1 VILRLLSIALCCGLL
16 LSPAAR
22 AEQEAARTYLAAGS
36 AEVSEACPLAQAREK
51 ATDEALRQ
59 ALIQAVS
66 QSIGARR
73 LEGSLTLMAGS
84 ILGNPALLVQGF
96 QIKASTQAGG
106 RLFILIEAEVGPAA
120 LKAALAQ
127 AGVGLSLKTTVLP
140 LIKIQLDSGPV
151 FAWWLNPEGP
161 APDSLTLNT
170 LLARLSQL
178 GLSVVSPPAG
188 TSPPPAPAPGSAEAP
203 SPAAI
208 TPPPAQAPSPTE
220 ASSPAA
226 GPAPAS
232 GETQEPPPTP
242 IAPDPADLARQFG
255 ADLVLS
261 GRIFET
267 QAAEGRLASAEI
279 RIIDISS
286 GRVVAGPVTVG
297 RPPAEEAPPPPPET
311 PQPETGTE
319 ASQPPPEAPQPA
331 TEAEASQPPP
341 APPAAPEEA
350 PRVEPSPP
358 AGPEQVDA
366 VEAGERLAGLLV
378 NDLKLAGWA
387 LASNPIPAQIQVDG
401 IKRYADLKVFLDALA
416 RLPEL
421 IQDVKQQSI
430 RAGQAWFDVKL
441 LTTAQ
446 RLADLLVAQDYPTF
460 FVSPLEVEPNRIR
473 LKLIQK

>member
-36 AEVSEACPLAQAREK
+36 ADLSETCPLALARER

-73 LEGSLTLMAGS
+73 LEGSLTLLAGS
-84 ILGNPALLVQGF
+84 ILGKPTLLVQGF
-96 QIKASTQAGG
+96 QIKASTQTGG
-106 RLFILIEAEVGPAA
+106 RVYVLIEAEIEPTA

-127 AGVGLSLKTTVLP
+127 AGVGLSLKTTILP
-140 LIKIQLDSGPV
+140 LIKVQLDSGPV

-161 APDSLTLNT
+161 APDSLTLDT

-178 GLSVVSPPAG
+178 GLSVVSIP
-188 TSPPPAPAPGSAEAP
+188 
-203 SPAAI
+203 
-208 TPPPAQAPSPTE
+208 
-220 ASSPAA
+220 A
-226 GPAPAS
+226 GPAPAPAPVPGQEAS
-232 GETQEPPPTP
+232 SSPAASPPPATGETQESPP
-242 IAPDPADLARQFG
+242 APAATDPADLAHQFG

-261 GRIFET
+261 GRIFEI
-267 QAAEGRLASAEI
+267 QAAEGRRASAEI

-297 RPPAEEAPPPPPET
+297 RPPAEEAPPPTPET
-311 PQPETGTE
+311 PP
-319 ASQPPPEAPQPA
+319 PA

-341 APPAAPEEA
+341 TPPAAPEEA
-350 PRVEPSPP
+350 PQVEPGPP
-358 AGPEQVDA
+358 AGPETVDA
-366 VEAGERLAGLLV
+366 VEAGERLAGLLL

-416 RLPEL
+416 RLPDL
-421 IQDVKQQSI
+421 VQDVKQQSI

-446 RLADLLVAQDYPTF
+446 RLADLLVGQDYPTF